1 MEKPSVVLIV
11 EDDALLAEMALEM
24 IEEAGLP
31 AVAVDSVDAALDYL
45 KENAGNVAAM
55 FSDVRLKGPLNGVEL
70 AAFVAV
76 RWPEIAICVTSG
88 VALER
93 PYRLPKNARFMPK
106 PWKALEVISFVE
118 QAARPGRVERMR
130 GGLGPGRR
138 CASAS
143 RRRSERS
150 VRRRPRRT

>member
-1 MEKPSVVLIV
+1 MEKPSIVLIV

-45 KENAGNVAAM
+45 KQNAHRVAAM
-55 FSDVRLKGPLNGVEL
+55 FSDVRLRGSLNGVEL

-76 RWPEIAICVTSG
+76 RWPAISICVTSG

-93 PYRLPKNARFMPK
+93 PYRLPRNAQFMPK

-118 QAARPGRVERMR
+118 QAARLR
-130 GGLGPGRR
+130 
-138 CASAS
+138 
-143 RRRSERS
+143 
-150 VRRRPRRT
+150 

>member
-1 MEKPSVVLIV
+1 MDKPPVVLIV
-11 EDDALLAEMALEM
+11 EDDALLAGMAIAM
-24 IEEAGLP
+24 IEEAGVA

-45 KENAGNVAAM
+45 KEHADHVSAM

-76 RWPEIAICVTSG
+76 RWPTIAICVTSG

-93 PYRLPKNARFMPK
+93 PYRLPRNARFMPK

-118 QAARPGRVERMR
+118 HATQ
-130 GGLGPGRR
+130 RR
-138 CASAS
+138 
-143 RRRSERS
+143 
-150 VRRRPRRT
+150 

>member
-1 MEKPSVVLIV
+1 MEKTSVVLIV
-11 EDDALLAEMALEM
+11 EDDALLAEMALDM
-24 IEEAGLP
+24 IQEAGLP
-31 AVAVDSVDAALDYL
+31 AVAVDSVDAALEYL
-45 KENAGNVAAM
+45 RENSARVSAM
-55 FSDVRLKGPLNGVEL
+55 FSDVRLKGQLNGVEL

-118 QAARPGRVERMR
+118 QAARAR
-130 GGLGPGRR
+130 
-138 CASAS
+138 
-143 RRRSERS
+143 
-150 VRRRPRRT
+150 

>member
-11 EDDALLAEMALEM
+11 EDDPLLAEMALEM
-24 IEEAGLP
+24 IEEAGLA

-45 KENAGNVAAM
+45 KEHAARVSAM

-76 RWPEIAICVTSG
+76 RWPTIAICVTSG

-93 PYRLPKNARFMPK
+93 PYRLPRNARFMPK
-106 PWKALEVISFVE
+106 PWKAIEVISFVE
-118 QAARPGRVERMR
+118 QATRAR
-130 GGLGPGRR
+130 
-138 CASAS
+138 
-143 RRRSERS
+143 
-150 VRRRPRRT
+150 